1 MTGREGELDT
11 NDGLPGYAITP
22 LDVDTMSGMDRTEFR
37 REAERWHRESATLP
51 EIARAMGLTPEALF
65 RLERNHASFPMPV
78 AAYGRTRVYLID
90 EVTDFHL
97 GVGRIYGK
105 RRSRA

>member
-1 MTGREGELDT
+1 MPDNNEYANACVITRLD
-11 NDGLPGYAITP
+11 A
-22 LDVDTMSGMDRTEFR
+22 DTMSDMQRAQLER
-37 REAERWHRESATLP
+37 ACREMATLP

-65 RLERNHASFPMPV
+65 RLERKYESFPQPIDRF
-78 AAYGRTRVYLID
+78 GRAWVYSID

-105 RRSRA
+105 ARDRA